1 MHSDSTSLS
10 DLLSGMLDEA
20 GRAAVSEN
28 QRASYLWNRAN
39 GDIERQHTTGVF
51 VMDAKVAGADPI
63 LGVYIDTRS
72 RVVDFTANREVYLA
86 RISSMGGR
94 YSDIRFLLNKRKD
107 RNRPGTTEN
116 VVGHTVEELPRLT
129 KEEEEEIESQV
140 SSLPESLRAD
150 VFRAMV
156 LSYQRDKKENTETK
170 KTSPR

>member
-51 VMDAKVAGADPI
+51 VMDSKVAGADPI

-94 YSDIRFLLNKRKD
+94 YSDIKFLLNKRKD
-107 RNRPGTTEN
+107 RIRPTNGAAIATSI
-116 VVGHTVEELPRLT
+116 VKDLPDLS
-129 KEEEEEIESQV
+129 KEEEEEIRVRV
-140 SSLPESLRAD
+140 SSLPASLRSS
-150 VFRAMV
+150 VFRAMA
-156 LSYQRDKKENTETK
+156 LSYQRDKKEGTETD
-170 KTSPR
+170 KTVPR